1 MVHKAKIPFVP
12 HWLDKTMSW
21 TARGSRLPETLRALY
36 PTIGR
41 ENIELQGDNEPKS
54 SPIISIISMKLG

>member
-1 MVHKAKIPFVP
+1 
-12 HWLDKTMSW
+12 MSC